1 MLAIDKFRDCLAN
14 ARRNRETD
22 KVRILSTFIGEV
34 DRLVVDRNAPPP
46 DDLVIKTLSKQITGF
61 KETANVLADMGE
73 KVRLHDLEMAISIL
87 SPMLEAIQPKQMTE
101 DEIKAEMAN
110 FVANHLGAKVG
121 QIMTHMKQN
130 FAGLYDGRKA
140 SEFAKQLGA

>member
-22 KVRILSTFIGEV
+22 KIRILSTFIGEV

-61 KETANVLADMGE
+61 KETANVLADIGE

-101 DEIKAEMAN
+101 GELTAEISAFMLAN
-110 FVANHLGAKVG
+110 PGSKINHVMGHL
-121 QIMTHMKQN
+121 KQN
-130 FAGLYDGRKA
+130 FAGLYDARKA
-140 SEFAKQLGA
+140 SEFAKQQGA